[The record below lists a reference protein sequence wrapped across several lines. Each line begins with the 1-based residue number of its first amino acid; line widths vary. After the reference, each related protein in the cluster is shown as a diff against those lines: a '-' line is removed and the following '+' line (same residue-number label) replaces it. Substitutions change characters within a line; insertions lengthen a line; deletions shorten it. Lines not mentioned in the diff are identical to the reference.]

1 MREFAQRIT
10 AETMKQRITLKIA
23 GKETQHLVDAEREEL
38 IRAAADRI
46 NKEIDAMRFDF
57 RDQNLSDVLSMIL
70 LSEETRLLEL
80 EARSSRE
87 TQNALRRLEELDESL
102 GEYLSR

>member
-1 MREFAQRIT
+1 
-10 AETMKQRITLKIA
+10 MKQRITLKIA
-23 GKETQHLVDAEREEL
+23 GKETVHLIDAGREEV

-46 NKEIDAMRFDF
+46 NKEIDALRFDF
-57 RDQNLSDVLSMIL
+57 RDQNLSEVLSMIL

-80 EARSSRE
+80 EARNNRE
-87 TQNALRRLEELDESL
+87 TDSTLRRLEELDESL

>member
-1 MREFAQRIT
+1 M
-10 AETMKQRITLKIA
+10 KIA

-80 EARSSRE
+80 EARTNRE
-87 TQNALRRLEELDESL
+87 TDNMLRRLEELDTSL

>member
-1 MREFAQRIT
+1 
-10 AETMKQRITLKIA
+10 MKQRITLKIA
-23 GKETQHLVDAEREEL
+23 GKETQHLVDAEREEV

-46 NKEIDAMRFDF
+46 NREIDSLRFDF

-70 LSEETRLLEL
+70 LSEETKLLEL
-80 EARSSRE
+80 ESRSNQE
-87 TQNALRRLEELDESL
+87 TDSVLRRLEELDASL

>member
-1 MREFAQRIT
+1 MWVCSMNKA
-10 AETMKQRITLKIA
+10 MKQRITLKIA
-23 GKETQHLVDAEREEL
+23 GKETQHLVDAGREEL

-46 NKEIDAMRFDF
+46 NKEIDALRFDF
-57 RDQNLSDVLSMIL
+57 RDQNLSDVLSMLL
-70 LSEETRLLEL
+70 LSEETKLLEL

-87 TQNALRRLEELDESL
+87 TQNALRRLEELDASL